1 MIIRFQSRNGQFRL
15 TLDADA
21 DVASTLPAVLEKLP
35 KDTIPSTVTISPKP
49 HGAESRA
56 IETLQG
62 ISFARL
68 GLKHGTQV
76 FLDYKEATAT
86 DVRSDSAAPPDSSHR
101 LNGRD
106 VAPEDDRSS
115 VAIPSVQA
123 RALIKNPWE
132 SVKQSELDDKLDKL
146 DGKISRRKDEKMC
159 RHGPKGM
166 CDYCMPLEPY
176 DKAYLEEKK
185 IKHLS
190 YHSYLRKINHGK
202 NKYQSGTSYMPPL
215 SEPYFRVNPDCPSGH
230 PPFPAQICSKCQ
242 PSSITLQPQ
251 EYRMVDHVE
260 FAHSEI
266 VNKFLNF
273 WRQSGTQRVGF
284 LYGHYE
290 PYEEVP
296 LGTKAVVEAIYEPPQ
311 VNELDGV
318 TLSHWTNEKAVE
330 ELSSLCGLQ
339 RVGVIFTD
347 LIRTEDPEKP
357 AVCRRH
363 IDSYF
368 LSSLEILFASQY
380 QAKYPRPSKWS
391 ETGQFGSNFVTCVVS
406 GDETNQI
413 TISAYQATNAAVEM
427 VRADI
432 IEASAEPSVVMVQD
446 EDENLSIGRRRYI
459 PEVFYSKINEYGH
472 KVQVNAKPSFPV
484 EYLLVTL
491 THGFPNESRQKFV
504 KNDFAIENR
513 DALGELQEPRDLQ
526 KQLKA
531 GANRVALETQQGV
544 LAVSDFHL
552 LTYIHGLNVLGVEET
567 RLLCNV
573 AISHDASLGGTL
585 MQTPGWATL
594 EAILQQM

>member
-202 NKYQSGTSYMPPL
+202 KQ
-215 SEPYFRVNPDCPSGH
+215 V
-230 PPFPAQICSKCQ
+230 
-242 PSSITLQPQ
+242 SIW
-251 EYRMVDHVE
+251 H
-260 FAHSEI
+260 
-266 VNKFLNF
+266 FLHAT
-273 WRQSGTQRVGF
+273 TQRTIF
-284 LYGHYE
+284 
-290 PYEEVP
+290 PS
-296 LGTKAVVEAIYEPPQ
+296 Q
-311 VNELDGV
+311 SR
-318 TLSHWTNEKAVE
+318 LSQWTPS
-330 ELSSLCGLQ
+330 LS
-339 RVGVIFTD
+339 
-347 LIRTEDPEKP
+347 
-357 AVCRRH
+357 
-363 IDSYF
+363 
-368 LSSLEILFASQY
+368 
-380 QAKYPRPSKWS
+380 
-391 ETGQFGSNFVTCVVS
+391 GSNLFQMPTFIDHTTTS
-406 GDETNQI
+406 R
-413 TISAYQATNAAVEM
+413 IS
-427 VRADI
+427 
-432 IEASAEPSVVMVQD
+432 
-446 EDENLSIGRRRYI
+446 
-459 PEVFYSKINEYGH
+459 YG
-472 KVQVNAKPSFPV
+472 
-484 EYLLVTL
+484 
-491 THGFPNESRQKFV
+491 
-504 KNDFAIENR
+504 
-513 DALGELQEPRDLQ
+513 
-526 KQLKA
+526 
-531 GANRVALETQQGV
+531 
-544 LAVSDFHL
+544 
-552 LTYIHGLNVLGVEET
+552 
-567 RLLCNV
+567 
-573 AISHDASLGGTL
+573 
-585 MQTPGWATL
+585 
-594 EAILQQM
+594 